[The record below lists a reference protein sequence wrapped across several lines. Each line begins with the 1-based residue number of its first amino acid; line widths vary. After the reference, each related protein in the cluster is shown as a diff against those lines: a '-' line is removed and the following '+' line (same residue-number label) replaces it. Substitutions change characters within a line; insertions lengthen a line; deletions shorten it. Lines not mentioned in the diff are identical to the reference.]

1 MFIFPDREDT
11 GIYLKPLTFSHGDLP
26 LQMENLKVLKI
37 KGWVVVGCCCNLSTS
52 VANFE
57 LEIS

>member
-37 KGWVVVGCCCNLSTS
+37 KGGW
-52 VANFE
+52 
-57 LEIS
+57 